1 MGHNSKIGHNSQM
14 GQNSKM
20 GHNSKTG
27 HGLWMGHDLNIGG
40 RSAGKCL
47 LALGLTCALSLGLV
61 SCGQKAAAKTDTLKI
76 GLTVYDDS
84 DTFLSQITEEIRTK
98 AIRKEEVSEEK
109 K

>member
-1 MGHNSKIGHNSQM
+1 MGHNSKM
-14 GQNSKM
+14 
-20 GHNSKTG
+20 G

-61 SCGQKAAAKTDTLKI
+61 SCGQKDAAKTDTLKI

-84 DTFLSQITEEIRTK
+84 DTFLSQITE
-98 AIRKEEVSEEK
+98 
-109 K
+109 